1 VRREMNHID
10 VELRNA
16 IAMEY
21 RSSDRGNILRSIE
34 QDRMED
40 VYSTETPLGR
50 FKAKED
56 ARC

>member
-1 VRREMNHID
+1 MNHID